1 MRPETLARTLLA
13 ILVVGLVGLGLLA
26 TGGPGKGRMEKRD
39 VTRLTDLQALA
50 DLAYCLA
57 GTGDLPAALV
67 PGDACPRE
75 IRLADPFTGT
85 PYRYERLAGGAFR
98 LCAGFE
104 DAEWL
109 RGTRRGDLDPATGCV
124 VFPHRP

>member
-1 MRPETLARTLLA
+1 MRAEGLARALLA

-39 VTRLTDLQALA
+39 ATRLADLQGLA
-50 DLAYCLA
+50 DLAHCLA
-57 GTGDLPAALV
+57 RTGDLPETLA
-67 PGDACPRE
+67 PSDACPRD
-75 IRLADPFTGT
+75 IRLADPFTGA
-85 PYRYERLAGGAFR
+85 PYRYERLPEGAFR

-109 RGTRRGDLDPATGCV
+109 RDTRRSDLDPATGCV